1 MSQVTIV
8 QLFKVNFSPLVLEN
22 VEVGVKTQIKMDK
35 RPSFLGRGRGRGRGV
50 EENGAK
56 SRQRSGRFAG
66 NLQSQVKLH
75 SGRGIITAGKSAETC
90 EVSKE
95 RMKKAEEIKEA
106 AKRYMEKAEDEFE
119 DSSEDEEIN
128 DDEILNN
135 TLKNYR
141 HSSQGI
147 DTF

>member
-1 MSQVTIV
+1 
-8 QLFKVNFSPLVLEN
+8 
-22 VEVGVKTQIKMDK
+22 MDK

-50 EENGAK
+50 KENDTN

-66 NLQSQVKLH
+66 NLRSQVNLH
-75 SGRGIITAGKSAETC
+75 SSSRGLITAGKSSETY

-95 RMKKAEEIKEA
+95 R
-106 AKRYMEKAEDEFE
+106 MEKAEDEFE

-141 HSSQGI
+141 HTSQGI

>member
-1 MSQVTIV
+1 MPVTIV
-8 QLFKVNFSPLVLEN
+8 QLFTLNFSPFVLEN
-22 VEVGVKTQIKMDK
+22 VEPGVNTQIKMDK

-50 EENGAK
+50 KENDTN

-66 NLQSQVKLH
+66 NLRSQDNLH
-75 SGRGIITAGKSAETC
+75 SSSRGITAGKSSETY

-95 RMKKAEEIKEA
+95 RMKKAEEIKKA

-141 HSSQGI
+141 HTSQGI

>member
-1 MSQVTIV
+1 MPVTIV
-8 QLFKVNFSPLVLEN
+8 QLFTFNLSPFVLEH
-22 VEVGVKTQIKMDK
+22 VEPRVKTQIKMDK

-50 EENGAK
+50 KENDTN

-66 NLQSQVKLH
+66 NLRSQVNLH
-75 SGRGIITAGKSAETC
+75 SSSRGLITAGKSSETY

-95 RMKKAEEIKEA
+95 RMEKAEEIKKA

-141 HSSQGI
+141 HTSQGI

>member
-1 MSQVTIV
+1 MPVTIV
-8 QLFKVNFSPLVLEN
+8 QLLTLNFNPFVLEN
-22 VEVGVKTQIKMDK
+22 VEPGVKTQIKMDK
-35 RPSFLGRGRGRGRGV
+35 RPSFLGRGRGKGRGV
-50 EENGAK
+50 KENDTN

-66 NLQSQVKLH
+66 NLRSQVNLH
-75 SGRGIITAGKSAETC
+75 SSSRGLITAGKSSETY

-95 RMKKAEEIKEA
+95 RMEKAEEIKKA

-141 HSSQGI
+141 HTSQGI